1 MDIPENSLF
10 SGSISDLLSV
20 LSILM
25 KSLSH
30 ASAKKT
36 TKRLKGLELCFF
48 NGGSQVASWY

>member
-30 ASAKKT
+30 ASAKKK
-36 TKRLKGLELCFF
+36 TKRLKGLELCTF

>member
-30 ASAKKT
+30 ASAKKK
-36 TKRLKGLELCFF
+36 TKRLKGLELCTF
-48 NGGSQVASWY
+48 NGGSQVASWH